1 MSTEAKATERCT
13 APTLRGGPCPFSA
26 VGDTK
31 RCHGH
36 GDSESHRA
44 AGKVGGKISAANRRR
59 AQQAIADHFE
69 SFSLM
74 TADGCGNALS
84 ATFELVVKRKIDKD
98 LAGIIV
104 KLVAEARAIIGLKSE
119 LALEHEDVKK
129 ILSEAHADLAGAL
142 KAVR

>member
-1 MSTEAKATERCT
+1 
-13 APTLRGGPCPFSA
+13 
-26 VGDTK
+26 
-31 RCHGH
+31 
-36 GDSESHRA
+36 
-44 AGKVGGKISAANRRR
+44 
-59 AQQAIADHFE
+59 
-69 SFSLM
+69 M